1 LLKGDLKIIRVSYLF
16 VYGLGCLK
24 LKAGITKMST
34 WIKLNSKALY
44 LMQGNTNEF
53 IEKVE
58 LVPKVDR
65 PGDTNA
71 TPIQGKFSLNIPAR
85 WFKRSDPPGQMTI
98 NLKDSS
104 QPSAFKPTVPPTGA
118 TPPSSKKQVKAR
130 SGEVFDLIDS
140 RNASASDSS
149 LANFQPNATL
159 NDGTLLPRY
168 YFKVNGFNDF
178 SKQLTTNFTLLEFIS
193 NTEIARGITFP
204 YYIPVAIIRL
214 ADSMQRLRDKF
225 KEPIRVSSG
234 YRSPFYPDYQNNPS
248 FKSAH
253 RFGTAIDFVSVGDR
267 FIDRQEDLDFV
278 DEKVFDNGFFGA
290 SNRPSGSSNLG
301 FEFTESAAEMNFNI
315 DHAHLDMGY
324 ITQNKELD
332 HVKDFL

>member
-1 LLKGDLKIIRVSYLF
+1 
-16 VYGLGCLK
+16 
-24 LKAGITKMST
+24 
-34 WIKLNSKALY
+34 
-44 LMQGNTNEF
+44 MQGGTEEF
-53 IEKVE
+53 IEKVA

-65 PGDTNA
+65 PGDTSA

-85 WFKRSDPPGQMTI
+85 WFERADAPGQMDI
-98 NLKDSS
+98 NLKNSS
-104 QPSAFKPTVPPTGA
+104 ELKAFKPTVAPTVA
-118 TPPSSKKQVKAR
+118 TPATSKKQVKAP
-130 SGEVFDLIDS
+130 SGEVFNLIDS
-140 RNASASDSS
+140 RNASALDSS

-159 NDGTLLPRY
+159 NDRTLLPRY

-225 KEPIRVSSG
+225 GAPIRVSSG
-234 YRSPFYPDYQNNPS
+234 YRSPFYPDYQNNPF

-253 RFGTAIDFVSVGDR
+253 RFGTAIDFVSVGDT
-267 FIDRQEDLDFV
+267 FIDRQEDLNFV
-278 DEKVFDNGFFGA
+278 DDKVFDRGFFGA
-290 SNRPSGSSNLG
+290 SNRPSGSSSLG
-301 FEFTESAAEMNFNI
+301 FEFSESAAEMGFNI

-324 ITQNKELD
+324 ITQAAELT
-332 HVKDFL
+332 HVDSFLFP